1 MLILLSILQTFSD
14 FFHMLIVW
22 LLGRT
27 WFWNQTLCLS
37 ARLFIAC
44 VWVWMSNCLGLDIVN
59 PSNHPPPP
67 CLHLSTLCICWEQI
81 AANGYII
88 QAFTSKRRWQM
99 ETVKVTWQMT
109 VLRLHLW
116 MHLKNV
122 NVIVIVF
129 VFVFFFVIVFVIVMI
144 PTQKSNGELLVCIRN
159 GDSWLVGVNFDV
171 FWLCFCLCL
180 CHCHCLF
187 LTQKSNWKL
196 LVCITNSDPG
206 LADINVDVF
215 WFSNLV
221 PRILDTGHR
230 KGGLENIEIA
240 CKCKYGNAKIRI

>member
-109 VLRLHLW
+109 VFRLHLR

-122 NVIVIVF
+122 NVIVI

-144 PTQKSNGELLVCIRN
+144 PTQKSNGELLVCKGTVIRDWLALILMSS
-159 GDSWLVGVNFDV
+159 GFVFVFVFVIVIVFFLPRRAIESCWSALRTVTRDWLTSMLMSSGSPILSHGSWTLATGKVA
-171 FWLCFCLCL
+171 
-180 CHCHCLF
+180 
-187 LTQKSNWKL
+187 WK
-196 LVCITNSDPG
+196 I
-206 LADINVDVF
+206 
-215 WFSNLV
+215 
-221 PRILDTGHR
+221 
-230 KGGLENIEIA
+230 
-240 CKCKYGNAKIRI
+240 